1 MKALHGEPGSTSYLR
16 ETDRGAVEES
26 QTTGCEVDLYV
37 GDTGDH
43 WVISVTDLGS

>member
-37 GDTGDH
+37 GDH